1 MKSLLKILFIIILF
15 QSCSKDSQD
24 QYYVKYIIES
34 TSSNLNQKNYKLITT
49 INDEFGKAKEVKH
62 NTGGKWELTIGPVK
76 KGFNSQLSTKSVL
89 EDITNPLM
97 PANAKMNLKIEDRE
111 RTTLNFI
118 YPSFNWRTSSW
129 IFIIYNLIIP
139 RKYKPISVSVDHQ
152 THCC

>member
-1 MKSLLKILFIIILF
+1 MKSFFRVLMVFVLF
-15 QSCSKDSQD
+15 QSCTKDSQD

-97 PANAKMNLKIEDRE
+97 PANAKMNLKIE
-111 RTTLNFI
+111 
-118 YPSFNWRTSSW
+118 
-129 IFIIYNLIIP
+129 
-139 RKYKPISVSVDHQ
+139 VSVNNGPFSSKKMDISDEWRKNAEILH
-152 THCC
+152 TIN

>member
-34 TSSNLNQKNYKLITT
+34 TSSNLNQKNFKLITI
-49 INDEFGKAKEVKH
+49 INDEFGKSKEIKH

-97 PANAKMNLKIEDRE
+97 PANAKMNLKIE
-111 RTTLNFI
+111 
-118 YPSFNWRTSSW
+118 
-129 IFIIYNLIIP
+129 
-139 RKYKPISVSVDHQ
+139 VSVNNGPFSSKKMDLSDEWRKNSEISH
-152 THCC
+152 TIN

>member
-97 PANAKMNLKIEDRE
+97 PANAKINLKIE
-111 RTTLNFI
+111 
-118 YPSFNWRTSSW
+118 
-129 IFIIYNLIIP
+129 
-139 RKYKPISVSVDHQ
+139 VSVNNGPFSSKKMDISDEWRKNAEILH
-152 THCC
+152 TIN